1 MAFNVP
7 SFLRKEGDSLIF
19 DKPGEFIFYVPEI
32 YFDRGDALIVGEMVR
47 IIGIMDYA
55 IFDEKGK
62 TNGLKRFYFPSIFLT
77 QPSSIDKQKN
87 VKLTKSQPA
96 KDYRLLR
103 YKKDDVIVVSTRVPQ
118 SPYNIEDFYKIF
130 LTGKLPTTIP
140 IDKLQDYFIDNC
152 NYNGEDYG
160 VSIQVFGFIIGE
172 IARDPNNLNKA
183 FRLTDWTD
191 PTAYRCIPLSD
202 LPKYISPS
210 QSITSE
216 NWDRAIVGAIM
227 NPSDVESPM
236 EKLIMG

>member
-1 MAFNVP
+1 MAFDIP

-19 DKPGEFIFYVPEI
+19 NQEGEFIFYVPEI
-32 YFDRGDALIVGEMVR
+32 YFDRGDALVIGEYVN

-62 TNGLKRFYFPSIFLT
+62 TSGLKRFYFPTVFLT
-77 QPSSIDKQKN
+77 KPSSMDKQKN

-103 YKKDDVIVVSTRVPQ
+103 YKKDDVIVDSTRVPQ

-130 LTGKLPTTIP
+130 LNAKLPTTIP

-172 IARDPNNLNKA
+172 MARDPNNLNRA
-183 FRLTDWTD
+183 FRHSDWTD
-191 PTAYRCIPLSD
+191 PTSYRMIPLND

-216 NWDRAIVGAIM
+216 NWDRAIIGAIM
-227 NPSDVESPM
+227 NPSDVDSPM
-236 EKLIMG
+236 EKLMMG

>member
-19 DKPGEFIFYVPEI
+19 DKPGEFIFYVPEV